1 MSVELLNRDVLIG
14 CVYVAGER
22 SDDEGGGDK
31 SVHKSQPQQQQQQET
46 ATGEDTNIASSPN
59 ARLLIQALI
68 DNGIINASNKA
79 TIRIIDN
86 SKRDNEPKTIVIP
99 AGNKE
104 LSEFKALNLGSFVV
118 KQAKSSSA
126 EHQTSSSR
134 HQQRLKQDVFVH
146 DDSKSSRKFVVQNQ
160 NAAGSFVRICQQNQN
175 QIVLDNAAS
184 VVQNAQGNLV
194 FPIISG
200 SNLIRLSDGSLVIPV
215 HRIES
220 HKKES
225 DAKQKREELKTDDD
239 NGFASLVFQDR
250 NSSIMESEPPPLLIL
265 PTEDSQQSKTTQNSG
280 EYTTLE

>member
-1 MSVELLNRDVLIG
+1 M
-14 CVYVAGER
+14 
-22 SDDEGGGDK
+22 
-31 SVHKSQPQQQQQQET
+31 QEAA
-46 ATGEDTNIASSPN
+46 ATEDTSSIASSPN

-118 KQAKSSSA
+118 KQAKSSSSDH
-126 EHQTSSSR
+126 HQQSSSR
-134 HQQRLKQDVFVH
+134 HHHQQRVKQDVFVH
-146 DDSKSSRKFVVQNQ
+146 EDRSGNEAKSRKFVVQNQ
-160 NAAGSFVRICQQNQN
+160 NAGSFVRICQQNQN

-215 HRIES
+215 HRVET
-220 HKKES
+220 HKKDS
-225 DAKQKREELKTDDD
+225 DAKQKRDELKTDDD
-239 NGFASLVFQDR
+239 NGFTSLVFQDR
-250 NSSIMESEPPPLLIL
+250 SSSIMESEPPPLLIL
-265 PTEDSQQSKTTQNSG
+265 PTEDNQQSKTTQNSG
-280 EYTTLE
+280 EYPTLEILRNLSARVL

>member
-1 MSVELLNRDVLIG
+1 M
-14 CVYVAGER
+14 
-22 SDDEGGGDK
+22 
-31 SVHKSQPQQQQQQET
+31 
-46 ATGEDTNIASSPN
+46 
-59 ARLLIQALI
+59 
-68 DNGIINASNKA
+68 
-79 TIRIIDN
+79 
-86 SKRDNEPKTIVIP
+86 IP

-118 KQAKSSSA
+118 KQAKSSSDHHQ
-126 EHQTSSSR
+126 HQTSSR

-146 DDSKSSRKFVVQNQ
+146 EDAKSRKFVVQNQ

-175 QIVLDNAAS
+175 QIVLDNATS

-250 NSSIMESEPPPLLIL
+250 SSSIMESEPPPLLIL

-280 EYTTLE
+280 EYSILVMFS